1 MSLTYNRKI
10 ELLHALAE
18 SNGAV
23 LFGTCDVQEMKKNFL
38 YQPHEIQDL
47 NYAVVFGI
55 RLSYSVL
62 QSIENA
68 PTLIYKL
75 HHEEVNRQLDRLALL
90 ISMKIHEFGYQ
101 ALPVPASYMIDP
113 KKLLGHVSHRHIA
126 VRAGL
131 GWIGRNNRLVTK
143 EYGSQIRLCTVLTTM
158 SLPTPTEQKF
168 GCGDCKA
175 CIPLCPAKA
184 IWNTSQQFDL
194 KRCYEQIKTF
204 RKKTKLEA
212 SLCGICTKA
221 CPGESGA
228 KLK

>member
-1 MSLTYNRKI
+1 MSLADNRQI
-10 ELLHALAE
+10 ELLRTLAE

-23 LFGTCDVQEMKKNFL
+23 LFGTCDVQELKKNFL

-47 NYAVVFGI
+47 NFAVVFGI

-75 HHEEVNRQLDRLALL
+75 HYEEINRQLDRLALL

-101 ALPVPASYMIDP
+101 ALPVPASFTVDT

-131 GWIGRNNRLVTK
+131 GWIGRNNLLVTK
-143 EYGSQIRLCTVLTTM
+143 KYGSQIRLCTILTSM
-158 SLPTPTEQKF
+158 PQPTPKEQEF
-168 GCGDCKA
+168 GCGDCRD
-175 CIPLCPAKA
+175 CIAVCPARA
-184 IWNTSQQFDL
+184 IWNTSQQFDR

-204 RKKTKLEA
+204 RKKTKLG
-212 SLCGICTKA
+212 SNLCGICIKA
-221 CPGESGA
+221 CPGKSGIS
-228 KLK
+228 LK